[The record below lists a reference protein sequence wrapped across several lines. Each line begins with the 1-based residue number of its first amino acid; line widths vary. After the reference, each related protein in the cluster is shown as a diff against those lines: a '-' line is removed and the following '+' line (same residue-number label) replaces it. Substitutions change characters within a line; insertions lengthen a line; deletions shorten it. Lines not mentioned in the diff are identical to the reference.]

1 MCTRALWADAGGA
14 VLAGRN
20 MDWMEETG
28 TNLWAFPR
36 GTARDD
42 GLDGTP
48 AWTSVYGSLV
58 AGAHDLMTVDGFN
71 EAGLAAHQLF
81 LPESDYGERDTS
93 RPALSVAVW
102 MQYVLDTF
110 ATVAGATAWIES
122 SRLQIITQRD
132 PSSGKPVTLHLAL
145 DDRSG
150 DSAIVEYLD
159 GTPRVHHDR
168 AYTVVTDSP
177 PFDEQLARLRTVEGL
192 GGTDPTD
199 RFARAAYYLTRLPRP
214 GSTTEGIASPLSV
227 MRNAAQPYRIAD
239 PHKPYASQTIRRT
252 VADLADGI
260 YVFESTSRPNIVW
273 ARMSGLDL
281 SDGAPALKLDLANDL
296 REGLPGPPRH
306 RLRQGRHGGRAGP
319 RRRGGH
325 HLDPHPDGL
334 P

>member
-36 GTARDD
+36 GMARDD
-42 GLDGTP
+42 GLDGTLT
-48 AWTSVYGSLV
+48 WTSAYGSLV

-110 ATVAGATAWIES
+110 ATVADAAAWIES
-122 SRLQIITQRD
+122 YRLQIVAQRD

-168 AYTVVTDSP
+168 AYTVVTNSP

-192 GGTDPTD
+192 GGSEPLPGGTDPAD

-214 GSTTEGIASPLSV
+214 GSTTEAVASLLSV

-239 PHKPYASQTIRRT
+239 PDKPYASQTVWRT
-252 VADLADGI
+252 VADLTDGI
-260 YVFESTSRPNIVW
+260 YVYESTSRPNIVW

-281 SDGAPALKLDLANDL
+281 SDGAPALKLDLAHDT
-296 REGLPGPPRH
+296 GLTGGLVGDVTDRFTPAPPMRF
-306 RLRQGRHGGRAGP
+306 
-319 RRRGGH
+319 
-325 HLDPHPDGL
+325 L
-334 P
+334 PAR